1 MLTRTSENKIQLIN
15 SYLVEDAFTEYSIFL
30 CTDYYPFVF
39 PEFPLLVQCY
49 AEIVKS
55 EKTQSAMNSMSVNLI
70 YCIIMIKIFG
80 RWTPG
85 IFDERR
91 VVVDGLIGLC
101 VCVPREILIS
111 DTKRCQSPH
120 RTATSSL

>member
-1 MLTRTSENKIQLIN
+1 MLLS
-15 SYLVEDAFTEYSIFL
+15 EYSIFL
-30 CTDYYPFVF
+30 CTHYYPFVF

-101 VCVPREILIS
+101 VPREILIS

>member
-1 MLTRTSENKIQLIN
+1 MLLLSTVFFYVLI
-15 SYLVEDAFTEYSIFL
+15 I
-30 CTDYYPFVF
+30 VF

-55 EKTQSAMNSMSVNLI
+55 EKTQSAMNSISVNLI

-85 IFDERR
+85 IFDE
-91 VVVDGLIGLC
+91 
-101 VCVPREILIS
+101 
-111 DTKRCQSPH
+111 
-120 RTATSSL
+120 